1 MFVSSFSRFLPG
13 WLLFVAWGI
22 LILWLSLIPSPPVI
36 ETGFLGWD
44 KFQHAF
50 AYGVFTL
57 LAGAG
62 IVCCV
67 KMMGA
72 KK

>member
-1 MFVSSFSRFLPG
+1 MAYLGKYDCFFRYIAL
-13 WLLFVAWGI
+13 
-22 LILWLSLIPSPPVI
+22 

-67 KMMGA
+67 MMMGA